1 MLNGS
6 LAKGIGEFMTEED
19 FDSLWTN
26 IALIEIGK
34 AINLCKKNGIKLTQR
49 ENDNSFKENT
59 YNRYETERR
68 NFRIKTKIK
77 ENDLL
82 DRHKVAALF
91 YIAFVDKVGGY
102 SFKASLGKIKIDE
115 IGAIATHM
123 IAFDISLGIMESF
136 IASDFKIDSEYKKFV
151 GKNGLTKVNLICFK
165 PQDHTSYKEEVLK
178 LLIYA
183 QNENKLSVGE
193 LAIIF
198 SSIENN
204 TRVHYELSSKM

>member
-19 FDSLWTN
+19 FDNLWTN

-34 AINLCKKNGIKLTQR
+34 AINLCTKSGIKLTQR

-102 SFKASLGKIKIDE
+102 SFKASLG
-115 IGAIATHM
+115 
-123 IAFDISLGIMESF
+123 IMESF
-136 IASDFKIDSEYKKFV
+136 IASDLKIDSEYKKFV

-183 QNENKLSVGE
+183 QKENKLSVGE

-204 TRVHYELSSKM
+204 TRIHYELSSKM

>member
-1 MLNGS
+1 MLNGN

-19 FDSLWTN
+19 FDNLWTN

-49 ENDNSFKENT
+49 ENDYSFKENT
-59 YNRYETERR
+59 YNRYETERL
-68 NFRIKTKIK
+68 NFRDKSKIK
-77 ENDLL
+77 KEDLL

-102 SFKASLGKIKIDE
+102 SFEAYLGKSKIDE
-115 IGAIATHM
+115 IEAIMTHE
-123 IAFDISLGIMESF
+123 IAFNISLGIMESF
-136 IASDFKIDSEYKKFV
+136 IASDSKIDSKYKKFV
-151 GKNGLTKVNLICFK
+151 GKNGLRKVNLICFK
-165 PQDHTSYKEEVLK
+165 PQDNTNYKKEVLK

-183 QNENKLSVGE
+183 QKENKLSVGE
-193 LAIIF
+193 LAVIF

-204 TRVHYELSSKM
+204 TRIHYELS

>member
-1 MLNGS
+1 
-6 LAKGIGEFMTEED
+6 MTEED

-26 IALIEIGK
+26 VALIEIGN

-49 ENDNSFKENT
+49 ENDDGLKENT
-59 YNRYETERR
+59 YSRYETERR

-102 SFKASLGKIKIDE
+102 SFVAYRGKSKIDE
-115 IGAIATHM
+115 LGAIATHM

-136 IASDFKIDSEYKKFV
+136 IDSDSKIDFRYKKFV
-151 GKNGLTKVNLICFK
+151 GKNGLKKVNLICFK
-165 PQDHTSYKEEVLK
+165 PQDNTSYKKEVLK

-183 QNENKLSVGE
+183 QKENKLSVGE

-204 TRVHYELSSKM
+204 TRVHYELSPK